1 MDIENLKVLIKKVA
15 ELREVQQ
22 SCIRMKNS
30 AQIDLDQSLEGKR
43 FAMAIERV
51 KEYSIQLETAEAEL
65 KAAAVALYQE
75 TKEKKPI
82 DKVEVKIT
90 TELEYEDDKILAW
103 CKDNAPTLL
112 IVNKKPFEKTAVNIG
127 APVKVNEIPKCYI
140 GSDLS
145 QYLEDKKEDFE
156 VFLPEEVQGTEILRK
171 ERRGI
176 K

>member
-1 MDIENLKVLIKKVA
+1 MDIENLKELAKKVA
-15 ELREVQQ
+15 ELRE
-22 SCIRMKNS
+22 
-30 AQIDLDQSLEGKR
+30 DLEANNAVYKAFQEELSKTPIGKQTEIQ
-43 FAMAIERV
+43 AERV
-51 KEYSIQLETAEAEL
+51 KEIAIAMQAAEAEL

-82 DKVEVKIT
+82 DKVEIKIT

-145 QYLEDKKEDFE
+145 QYLEEKGDE
-156 VFLPEEVQGTEILRK
+156 LP
-171 ERRGI
+171 
-176 K
+176 